1 MDEPQLAVHMRKIA
15 LDAALKH
22 LEPYHYKPSEV
33 VAVATQFYNFL
44 KGDNQ

>member
-1 MDEPQLAVHMRKIA
+1 MDQELRKVA
-15 LDAALKH
+15 LDTALKH
-22 LEPYHYKPSEV
+22 LPPYHHSPSEV

>member
-1 MDEPQLAVHMRKIA
+1 MDEPQLVVHMRKIA

-22 LEPYHYKPSEV
+22 VAPHHHGPAEV
-33 VAVATQFYNFL
+33 IAVATQFYNFL

>member
-1 MDEPQLAVHMRKIA
+1 MDEPQLASHLRKIA
-15 LDAALKH
+15 LDAALRH
-22 LEPYHYKPSEV
+22 LTPYHHKPSEV